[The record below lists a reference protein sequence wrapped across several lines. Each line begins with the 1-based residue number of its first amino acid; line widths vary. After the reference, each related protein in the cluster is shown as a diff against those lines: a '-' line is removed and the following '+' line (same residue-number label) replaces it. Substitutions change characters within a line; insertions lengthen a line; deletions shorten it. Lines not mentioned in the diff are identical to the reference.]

1 MSNNNFSSFDFM
13 FSDNPN
19 KGIFEALDTYK
30 TPKDTFVIPEISNNE
45 QEELAE
51 QVARARVRRNDKTYV
66 RNHIFRESLK
76 NDTPTDHISYLE
88 KLKSEGFEPKVIY
101 DIGSCVLHW
110 TKTAKKL
117 WPDATFILFD
127 ASTSVEFLYTEYNY
141 HIGVLTKN
149 DGESLTFYQN
159 DLNQGGNSYF
169 KEIGHENSKFLFN
182 EETATARIGATLDT
196 VVKNRGFPLPD
207 LVKIDVQGAE
217 KDLITGGEATLASC
231 KHLIV
236 EMQKVNYN
244 EGAPLVGETMPYIES
259 LGFTCVAPLFC
270 DGGPDGDYGFVR
282 NVTEKVTEGDE
293 YVMLGK

>member
-1 MSNNNFSSFDFM
+1 MSNNNFSSFNFM

-30 TPKDTFVIPEISNNE
+30 TPKDTFVIPEIAKQEKEHEDRLAKARE
-45 QEELAE
+45 Q
-51 QVARARVRRNDKTYV
+51 RNDKTYV
-66 RNHIFRESLK
+66 RNHLFRESLK
-76 NDTPTDHISYLE
+76 NVIPDDHLAYLK
-88 KLKSEGFEPKVIY
+88 KLKDEGFEPKVIY

-110 TKTAKKL
+110 TKDAKKL

-127 ASTSVEFLYTEYNY
+127 ASTSVEFLYTKHDY

-149 DGESLTFYQN
+149 DDEELTFYQN
-159 DLNQGGNSYF
+159 DLDQGGNSYF
-169 KEIGHENSKFLFN
+169 KEIGNENSKFLFN
-182 EETATARIGATLDT
+182 EETATTRIGAKLDT
-196 VVKNRGFPLPD
+196 IVKNRGFPLPD

-217 KDLITGGEATLASC
+217 NDLIHGGEETLASC

-244 EGAPLVGETMPYIES
+244 DGAPLVGETKPYIES

-270 DGGPDGDYGFVR
+270 DNGPDGDYGFVR
-282 NVTEKVTEGDE
+282 NVTEKVSAGEE

>member
-30 TPKDTFVIPEISNNE
+30 TPKDTFVIPEIANQE
-45 QEELAE
+45 QELEDQLSRT
-51 QVARARVRRNDKTYV
+51 RAQRNDKTYV
-66 RNHIFRESLK
+66 RNHLFRESLK
-76 NDTPTDHISYLE
+76 NDIPDDHIAYLK
-88 KLKSEGFEPKVIY
+88 KLKDEGFEPKVIY

-110 TKTAKKL
+110 TNAVKKL
-117 WPDATFILFD
+117 WPNAAFILFD
-127 ASTSVEFLYTEYNY
+127 ASTSVEFLYTKYDY

-149 DGESLTFYQN
+149 DGEELTFYQN
-159 DLNQGGNSYF
+159 DLKQTGNSYF
-169 KEIGHENSKFLFN
+169 KEIGHENSKFLYN
-182 EETATARIGATLDT
+182 EETATIRVGAKLDT

-217 KDLITGGEATLASC
+217 KDLIHGGEETLASC

-244 EGAPLVGETMPYIES
+244 DGAPLVGETKPYIES

-270 DGGPDGDYGFVR
+270 DNGPDGDYGFVR
-282 NVTEKVTEGDE
+282 NVTEKSTEGDK
-293 YVMLGK
+293 YVLLGK